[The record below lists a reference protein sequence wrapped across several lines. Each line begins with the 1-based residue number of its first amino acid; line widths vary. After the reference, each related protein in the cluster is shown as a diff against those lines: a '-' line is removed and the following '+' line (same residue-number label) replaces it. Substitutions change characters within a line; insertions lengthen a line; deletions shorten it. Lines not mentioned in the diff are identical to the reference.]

1 MTYLAE
7 ILTCQR
13 IKSPVAMYVDTIA
26 HGEYEYLGREL
37 TESIARS
44 LQKEHRAY
52 LATSVGFS
60 GTKITYANEAPDKAL
75 KAHEEWHQHLE
86 AQSLTSPAGDFIE
99 EATAEVVE
107 AVIGGYGNRYSG
119 LSSSFIQTQLLVQ
132 KSSGNE
138 LEKILDAFPKNII
151 WQWDEKVMPSSC
163 SWLGYI
169 EDAKYLLLYDL
180 CFDICALR
188 GLRAAKKIY
197 KTALKKTK
205 REGIE
210 AGLEHLKEHAS
221 EKIAKMY
228 NFRLDIGGY
237 FPSYEQIRHSVFF
250 DGKLEVEV
258 YGADKTW
265 LEPVE
270 REMRKR
276 GLKS

>member
-1 MTYLAE
+1 
-7 ILTCQR
+7 
-13 IKSPVAMYVDTIA
+13 MYVDTIA
-26 HGEYEYLGREL
+26 YGEYEYLGREL

-60 GTKITYANEAPDKAL
+60 GTKIIYANEMPDKAL

-86 AQSLTSPAGDFIE
+86 AQSLISPAGDFIE

-107 AVIGGYGNRYSG
+107 AVTGGYGDRYLG
-119 LSSSFIQTQLLVQ
+119 LSKGFIQNQLLVQ
-132 KSSGNE
+132 KSSGEE
-138 LEKILDAFPKNII
+138 LEKILSIFPKNII
-151 WQWDEKVMPSSC
+151 WPWDEKVMSGSC
-163 SWLGYI
+163 PWLGYI

-205 REGIE
+205 KKGIE

-221 EKIAKMY
+221 ENIARMY
-228 NFRLDIGGY
+228 NFELDIGGY
-237 FPSYEQIRHSVFF
+237 FPGYEQLMHSVFF
-250 DGKLEVEV
+250 EGKLEIKV
-258 YGADKTW
+258 YGAYKTW
-265 LEPVE
+265 LEPIE
-270 REMRKR
+270 REIRKR
-276 GLKS
+276 GLK

>member
-7 ILTCQR
+7 ILACQC

-52 LATSVGFS
+52 LATAVGFS

-107 AVIGGYGNRYSG
+107 AVIGGYGDRYSG

-132 KSSGNE
+132 KSSGEE
-138 LEKILDAFPKNII
+138 LEKILGAFPKNII
-151 WQWDEKVMPSSC
+151 WQWDEKVMPGSC

-205 REGIE
+205 RKGIK

-221 EKIAKMY
+221 EKIVKMY
-228 NFRLDIGGY
+228 NFQLDIGGY

-258 YGADKTW
+258 YGAYKTW

-270 REMRKR
+270 REIRKI